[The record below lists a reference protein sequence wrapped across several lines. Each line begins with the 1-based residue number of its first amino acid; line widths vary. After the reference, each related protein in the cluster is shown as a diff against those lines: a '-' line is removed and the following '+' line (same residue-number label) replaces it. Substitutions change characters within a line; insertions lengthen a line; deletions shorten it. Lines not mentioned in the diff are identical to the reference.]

1 MHGADARRVDVL
13 QERLR
18 DARGRRVVFL
28 SHCLLN
34 QNTRYLGGA
43 CRSCCVQEIVEQ
55 CLVEGIGMVQLPCPE
70 EHVWGGVLK
79 RHMLR
84 LYGVPAPASAF
95 WRAARL
101 YTRLRYRVMA
111 RQAALQIADYLRS
124 GFSVLG
130 VVGVDGSPSCGVRTT
145 VDGGAFVA
153 DLASVDPRNF
163 SVERQNALV
172 RRHAMAGR
180 GIFIQELARELGR
193 RGLEVPFLAHDLFDE
208 LAGRRSKLTLP
219 AGRRASVAC

>member
-1 MHGADARRVDVL
+1 MPRADARRVDIL

-55 CLVEGIGMVQLPCPE
+55 CVVKGIGMVQLPCPE

-84 LYGVPAPASAF
+84 LYGAPALGSPF
-95 WRAARL
+95 WRAAWL
-101 YTRLRYRVMA
+101 YTRLRYRVIA
-111 RQAALQIADYLRS
+111 RQAAAQIADYLRS

-130 VVGVDGSPSCGVRTT
+130 VVGVDGSPSCGVQKT

-153 DLASVDPRNF
+153 DLASVDPRSF
-163 SVERQNALV
+163 SVARQNALV
-172 RRHAMAGR
+172 RRHATAGR
-180 GIFIQELARELGR
+180 GLFIQELARELGR
-193 RGLEVPFLAHDLFDE
+193 RGVEVPFLAHDLFDE
-208 LAGRRSKLTLP
+208 LAGRKSELTLP
-219 AGRRASVAC
+219 AGDAHP